1 MPSEGSSVNDALEID
16 TVFAIT
22 GSTVSSTYMHSK
34 YYIKNTLIPNYDIL
48 MAGVE
53 ENSTEFNQY
62 QEDQQFFIQ
71 LLENDSIAVLNAS
84 SKSSVFRNFGDTIDD
99 NDLNNQTIL

>member
-1 MPSEGSSVNDALEID
+1 MNDALEID

-53 ENSTEFNQY
+53 K
-62 QEDQQFFIQ
+62 IQ
-71 LLENDSIAVLNAS
+71 LNSISIKKINNFS
-84 SKSSVFRNFGDTIDD
+84 SSC
-99 NDLNNQTIL
+99 